1 MAESDYPILVFPA
14 PALAERARLPGG
26 GGRSIRPGAGRQ
38 GERLA
43 PQFRRL
49 EEALANRRL
58 ELQASSLG
66 VVPEQVL
73 VLETVG
79 PVENFIRAVE
89 KVDGLEW
96 LAEYELD
103 DIAPGDGFEDENEPE
118 KPLSGQ
124 LFLMMSDGRAL
135 GELRNLFEEWR
146 RDPEARF
153 SRGLAPLKHALEH
166 LREIRPWGVEDRL
179 TDTGLV
185 EDWNQ
190 RAEFGQETVSFEAE
204 LWYRGST
211 ARRRTA
217 AAQLRQLVE
226 ALDGEIVSECVVGE
240 IAYHGMLGR
249 IDIARVRDVIDRPET
264 RHDVGLFC
272 CDDIMFLRPVGQCAV
287 PMGDDSVEGA
297 PARLIEPERVVAGT
311 PVVALLDGMPLTG
324 HVLLDGRL
332 VVDDPEGYEDT
343 YQAAERSHGTAM
355 ASLICHDDL
364 DVGGTAIGRPVYV
377 RPIMKARPWID
388 GRLVEAVPEDVLPV
402 DLVHRAVVRLFEGE
416 GAEPPVAPNVRV
428 VNLSIGDSARPLDR
442 EMSGWARLLD
452 WLSWKYDVLFVV
464 SAGNHLQ
471 EISLRVPSSSVRSP
485 EERQRLVISA
495 VAEDTRHRRLLSPA
509 ETLNGLTVGAIHEDG
524 SGSGSGQ
531 LVDPVGPGLPSVI
544 SAHGPGYRRAI
555 KPEIHLPGG
564 RQLVSEDPAP
574 PSGTAV
580 LQPDT
585 STREPGQRV
594 ATPGA
599 AGTLTATHHTRG
611 TSNAAALG
619 TRGAYFFYE
628 LLETLRTQ
636 PDGEIP
642 VRFDAVLM
650 KALLVHG
657 SAWDGLLDPYRQVLG
672 EEHPG
677 RTFRDYVA
685 RFLGYGRPDFGRVAV
700 GEEQRVTVLGFGSLG
715 DGDAAEFALPLPPC
729 LSGDNVKRRV
739 IVTLAWMSPIN
750 SRRQNYRVAHL
761 WFDVAGK
768 VKEASERVCAD
779 HRAVQRGTLQHEVFE
794 GRHAVAFQ
802 DGDDLIVKV
811 SCREDAGD
819 IVEPVRFGLAVT
831 LEVTKKLLF
840 PIPIYEEVRERMA
853 VRVRPVVDGTV

>member
-1 MAESDYPILVFPA
+1 MAETDYPILVFPA
-14 PALAERARLPGG
+14 PSLAERAK
-26 GGRSIRPGAGRQ
+26 RSGFGKPPRRPEAGRQ

-43 PQFRRL
+43 PQFQRL

-58 ELQASSLG
+58 ALQGSSLG
-66 VVPEQVL
+66 IVPEQVL

-89 KVDGLEW
+89 RVEGLEW
-96 LAEYELD
+96 LAEFEVD
-103 DIAPGDGFEDENEPE
+103 DIAPGEGFEDEGDPE
-118 KPLSGQ
+118 KRLSGQ

-135 GELRNLFEEWR
+135 AELRSLFEAWC
-146 RDPEARF
+146 RDPDARF
-153 SRGLAPLKHALEH
+153 SRGLAPLKHAFEH
-166 LREIRPWGVEDRL
+166 LREIRPWDVEDRL
-179 TDTGLV
+179 ADTGLL

-190 RAEFGQETVSFEAE
+190 RAAFGQETVSFEAE
-204 LWYRGST
+204 LWYRGSE
-211 ARRRTA
+211 ARRLA
-217 AAQLRQLVE
+217 GAEQLRQLVE
-226 ALDGEIVSECVVGE
+226 ALDGEIISECVVE
-240 IAYHGMLGR
+240 DIAYHGILGR
-249 IDIARVRDVIDRPET
+249 IDIAQVRDVIAQPET
-264 RHDVGLFC
+264 RRDVVLFR
-272 CDDIMFLRPVGQCAV
+272 CDDIMFLRPIGQCAV
-287 PMGDDSVEGA
+287 PIADDSEEAA
-297 PARLIEPERVVAGT
+297 PAQPALPERVVAGT

-332 VVDDPEGYEDT
+332 AVDDPDGYEDA

-364 DVGGTAIGRPVYV
+364 DVGGTTIGRPVYV
-377 RPIMKARPWID
+377 RPIMQPRRWFD
-388 GRLVEAVPEDVLPV
+388 GRFVEAVPEDVLPV

-416 GAEPPVAPNVRV
+416 GGEPPVAPDVRV
-428 VNLSIGDSARPLDR
+428 VNLSIGDRARPLDR

-452 WLSWKYDVLFVV
+452 WLSWKYDILFVV

-471 EISLRVPSSSVRSP
+471 ELSLSMPDSTVGGLPA
-485 EERQRLVISA
+485 EARQRLIISA
-495 VAEDTRHRRLLSPA
+495 VAKDTRHRRLLSPA
-509 ETLNGLTVGAIHEDG
+509 ETLNGLTVGAVHVDG
-524 SGSGSGQ
+524 SSGGIGQ
-531 LVDPVGPGLPSVI
+531 LVDPVGIGLPSVI

-555 KPEIHLPGG
+555 KPEIQLPGG
-564 RQLVSEDPAP
+564 RQLLLEDPAP
-574 PSGTAV
+574 PAGTTV
-580 LQPDT
+580 LRPNL

-628 LLETLRTQ
+628 LLETLRAR

-642 VRFDAVLM
+642 AGFDAVLM

-657 SAWDGLLDPYRQVLG
+657 SAWDGLLDPYRQALG
-672 EEHPG
+672 AAHPQ

-685 RFLGYGRPDFGRVAV
+685 RFLGYGRPHFGRVAS
-700 GEEQRVTVLGFGSLG
+700 GEEQRVTVVGFGSLG
-715 DGDAAEFALPLPPC
+715 DGDAAEFALPLPPG
-729 LSGDNVKRRV
+729 LSGVNVKRRV

-761 WFDVAGK
+761 WFDVAEN
-768 VKEASERVCAD
+768 VASTRVCAD
-779 HRAVQRGTLQHEVFE
+779 HRAVQRGTVQHEVFE
-794 GRHAVAFQ
+794 GSDAVAFQ

-831 LEVTKKLLF
+831 LEVTEDLLL
-840 PIPIYEEVRERMA
+840 PIAIYEEVRERLA
-853 VRVRPVVDGTV
+853 VRVRPVLGGTV

>member
-1 MAESDYPILVFPA
+1 MAESEYPILVFPA
-14 PALAERARLPGG
+14 PALAERARRYGG
-26 GGRSIRPGAGRQ
+26 GGRSRRPGAGRQ

-49 EEALANRRL
+49 EEALARRRVA
-58 ELQASSLG
+58 LQGSSLG
-66 VVPEQVL
+66 IVPEQVL

-79 PVENFIRAVE
+79 PVANFIRAVE
-89 KVDGLEW
+89 RVDGLEW

-103 DIAPGDGFEDENEPE
+103 DIAPGDGFEDEDEPE

-135 GELRNLFEEWR
+135 AELRSLFEGWR
-146 RDPEARF
+146 RDPEASF
-153 SRGLAPLKHALEH
+153 SRGLAPLKHAFEH
-166 LREIRPWGVEDRL
+166 LREIRPWDVEDRL
-179 TDTGLV
+179 ADTGLL

-190 RAEFGQETVSFEAE
+190 RAEFGQEMVSFEAE
-204 LWYRGST
+204 LWYRGSD
-211 ARRRTA
+211 ARRRTGA
-217 AAQLRQLVE
+217 EQLRQLVE
-226 ALDGEIVSECVVGE
+226 VLGGEIVSECVVE
-240 IAYHGMLGR
+240 DIAYHGILGR
-249 IDIARVRDVIDRPET
+249 IDVAQVRDVIDRPET
-264 RHDVGLFC
+264 RRAVGLFR
-272 CDDIMFLRPVGQCAV
+272 CDDIMFLRPVGQCAAPIV
-287 PMGDDSVEGA
+287 DDSDEEV
-297 PARLIEPERVVAGT
+297 PAKPTDPERAVAGT

-332 VVDDPEGYEDT
+332 VVDDPDGYEDA

-364 DVGGTAIGRPVYV
+364 EAGGTAIGRPVYV
-377 RPIMKARPWID
+377 RPIMQPRRWFD
-388 GRLVEAVPEDVLPV
+388 GRFVEAVPEDVLPV
-402 DLVHRAVVRLFEGE
+402 DLVHRAVVRLFDGE
-416 GAEPPVAPNVRV
+416 GGEPPAAPHVRV
-428 VNLSIGDSARPLDR
+428 VNLSIGDRARPLDR

-471 EISLRVPSSSVRSP
+471 EISLPLPNSSARSLAA
-485 EERQRLVISA
+485 ETRQRLVISA

-509 ETLNGLTVGAIHEDG
+509 ETLNGVTVGAVHEDG
-524 SGSGSGQ
+524 SGPGVGQ
-531 LVDPVGPGLPSVI
+531 LVDPVQIGIPSVI

-564 RQLVSEDPAP
+564 RQLFSEDPVP
-574 PSGTAV
+574 PAGTAV
-580 LQPDT
+580 LRPDL

-599 AGTLTATHHTRG
+599 AGTLTATHYTRG

-619 TRGAYFFYE
+619 TRGAYFFVE
-628 LLETLRTQ
+628 LIETLRAR
-636 PDGEIP
+636 PDSEVP
-642 VRFDAVLM
+642 VGYDAVLI

-657 SAWDGLLDPYRQVLG
+657 SAWDGLVAPYRQALG
-672 EEHPG
+672 AAHPS
-677 RTFRDYVA
+677 RKFRDYVA

-715 DGDAAEFALPLPPC
+715 DGDAAEFALPLPPG
-729 LSGDNVKRRV
+729 LSGVNVKRRL

-761 WFDVAGK
+761 WFDVAEN
-768 VKEASERVCAD
+768 VASTRAYAD
-779 HRAVQRGTLQHEVFE
+779 HRAVQRGTVQHEVFE
-794 GRHAVAFQ
+794 GSDAVAFQ

-811 SCREDAGD
+811 NCREDAGA
-819 IVEPVRFGLAVT
+819 IVAPVRFGLVVT
-831 LEVTKKLLF
+831 LEVAEDLML
-840 PIPIYEEVRERMA
+840 PIPVYEEVQERIA
-853 VRVRPVVDGTV
+853 VRVRPVVGTV

>member
-14 PALAERARLPGG
+14 PALAERARRSGF
-26 GGRSIRPGAGRQ
+26 GRPPRRPGAGRQ

-58 ELQASSLG
+58 ALQESSLG
-66 VVPEQVL
+66 IVPEQVL

-89 KVDGLEW
+89 LIDGLEW

-103 DIAPGDGFEDENEPE
+103 DIAPGDGFEDERDPE
-118 KPLSGQ
+118 KRLSGQ

-135 GELRNLFEEWR
+135 AELRNLFDAWQ
-146 RDPEARF
+146 RDPDAQF
-153 SRGLAPLKHALEH
+153 SRGLAPLKRAFEH
-166 LREIRPWGVEDRL
+166 LREIRPWDVEDRL
-179 TDTGLV
+179 AETGLLA
-185 EDWNQ
+185 DWNQ
-190 RAEFGQETVSFEAE
+190 RASFGQETVSFEAE
-204 LWYRGST
+204 LWYRGSE
-211 ARRRTA
+211 AQRRTGA
-217 AAQLRQLVE
+217 TQLRQLVE
-226 ALDGEIVSECVVGE
+226 ALDGEIVSECVVE
-240 IAYHGMLGR
+240 DIAYHGMLGS
-249 IDIARVRDVIDRPET
+249 IDIERVRDVIDRPET
-264 RHDVGLFC
+264 RRDFGLFR

-287 PMGDDSVEGA
+287 PIGDDSEEGTPTQPTESERTVTGA
-297 PARLIEPERVVAGT
+297 PVI
-311 PVVALLDGMPLTG
+311 ALLDGMPLTR

-332 VVDDPEGYEDT
+332 VVDDPDSYEDA
-343 YQAAERSHGTAM
+343 YQASERSHGTAM

-377 RPIMKARPWID
+377 RPIMQPRRWFD
-388 GRLVEAVPEDVLPV
+388 GRFLEAVPEDVLPV

-416 GAEPPVAPNVRV
+416 GGEPPVAPHVRV
-428 VNLSIGDSARPLDR
+428 VNLSIGDPARPLDR

-452 WLSWKYDVLFVV
+452 WLSWKYDILFVV
-464 SAGNHLQ
+464 SAGNHVQDL
-471 EISLRVPSSSVRSP
+471 SLPAPNSSVRSLP
-485 EERQRLVISA
+485 AEARQRLVISA

-509 ETLNGLTVGAIHEDG
+509 ETLNGVTVGAIHADG
-524 SGSGSGQ
+524 SSPQFGQ
-531 LVDPVGPGLPSVI
+531 LVDPVGVGLPSVI

-574 PSGTAV
+574 PAGTAV
-580 LQPDT
+580 LRPDL

-594 ATPGA
+594 ATPGTT
-599 AGTLTATHHTRG
+599 GTLTASNHTRG

-619 TRGAYFFYE
+619 TRGAYFLYE
-628 LLETLRTQ
+628 LLETLRVR

-642 VRFDAVLM
+642 AEFDAVLM

-657 SAWDGLLDPYRQVLG
+657 SAWDGLLAPYRQALG
-672 EEHPG
+672 AAHSG

-715 DGDAAEFALPLPPC
+715 DGDAAEFALPLPPG
-729 LSGDNVKRRV
+729 LSGVYVKRRV

-761 WFDVAGK
+761 WFDVADN
-768 VKEASERVCAD
+768 VATTRADAD
-779 HRAVQRGTLQHEVFE
+779 HRAVQRGTVQHEVFE
-794 GRHAVAFQ
+794 GRNAVAFQ

-819 IVEPVRFGLAVT
+819 IIEPVRFGLAVT
-831 LEVTKKLLF
+831 LEVAEDLLL
-840 PIPIYEEVRERMA
+840 PISIYEEVRERIA
-853 VRVRPVVDGTV
+853 VRVRPIV